1 MDRKLTKT
9 EALEL
14 LTPVVDNEVSAE
26 ERDAFLEYI
35 ANDEELKH
43 KYESMKRIKTL
54 INNRCPSAKAPDSLK
69 KFLSDICSSD
79 ISASDTSATYDIDS
93 KKSVSGQKKQHDN
106 TASAEDSKWW
116 YYAAAAIVVFT
127 ISIWGFLNYGSSAVE
142 NTTYNIEEYAYQH
155 FMKHDGELVPPTIST
170 ASLGSAEIE
179 LAQNYNMSMTIPELD
194 KAEFKGVVY
203 EEFVPDFKA
212 PMLEYYVPGENQFIY
227 IFAFNIDKMEQFG
240 QLVRNQE
247 AVKTCTKSRDFHIR
261 NVNGKH
267 VVSWKWNNIWYAA
280 ISNHDGNTLASLV
293 KPLAY
298 EPSED

>member
-14 LTPVVDNEVSAE
+14 LTPVVDDEVSAE

-35 ANDEELKH
+35 ADDEEVKYE
-43 KYESMKRIKTL
+43 YESMKRIKSL
-54 INNRCPSAKAPDSLK
+54 ICNRCPSAKAPDSLK
-69 KFLSDICSSD
+69 EFLSSYCSSD
-79 ISASDTSATYDIDS
+79 ASASDTSPAHNINS
-93 KKSVSGQKKQHDN
+93 KKSVSKQKQTQAN
-106 TASAEDSKWW
+106 ASSAENSSWW
-116 YYAAAAIVVFT
+116 YYAAAAIVVFMV
-127 ISIWGFLNYGSSAVE
+127 SIWSFLNFNSSSVE
-142 NTTYNIEEYAYQH
+142 KPTYSIEQYAYQH
-155 FMKHDGELVPPTIST
+155 FMKHDGKLVPPTIST
-170 ASLGSAEIE
+170 ASMGSAEIE
-179 LAQNYNMSMTIPELD
+179 LAQNYDMSMTIPELD
-194 KAEFKGVVY
+194 KAKFKGVVY

-227 IFAFNIDKMEQFG
+227 IFAFNIDKVEQFG

-247 AVKTCTKSRDFHIR
+247 AVETCTKSRDFHIR
-261 NVNGKH
+261 NINGKH